1 MTVLVIRQVL
11 LVAAAGVAG
20 VALPQD
26 AVAIIYARYWF
37 EDRFF

>member
-1 MTVLVIRQVL
+1 MAADLVIRQVL

-20 VALPQD
+20 VAF